1 MTRTVFTTIT
11 PLPAGVSREVVLE
24 TLHDHLAMIDLN
36 PSHDTRE
43 RMEKPPPEA
52 TPEEYHCTWY
62 SITDRVSYFPGY
74 KGSITFTACFHNLT
88 NGLQTHCYAP
98 LGLDLKEKWTLGGN
112 LPHEPVQPA
121 EIGVGAP
128 ISGLYLREDVDMKCN
143 YFMTRFVRKTLKDA
157 LAALVARLLVKSQIE
172 EAAII
177 NKRLTHGQM
186 SPTLTYSTAG
196 TPPGSPPHSASL
208 VGSSAGQGMTLPP
221 FQPMHPMGVGVDH
234 TMRNSYQGA
243 PDVKSHYGSIHQ
255 HPNPQYPNPQHVPY
269 HPNQYQTGQ
278 YQGHVPGMPTAQG
291 HYNQP
296 IEMAD
301 TYTGPPIPPKQPTT
315 AELPS

>member
-1 MTRTVFTTIT
+1 M
-11 PLPAGVSREVVLE
+11 
-24 TLHDHLAMIDLN
+24 HQ
-36 PSHDTRE
+36 
-43 RMEKPPPEA
+43 
-52 TPEEYHCTWY
+52 
-62 SITDRVSYFPGY
+62 ITDRVSYFPGY

-177 NKRLTHGQM
+177 NKRLTHGPM
-186 SPTLTYSTAG
+186 SPTQTYSTIG
-196 TPPGSPPHSASL
+196 TPPGSPPHSAPL
-208 VGSSAGQGMTLPP
+208 VGASTGSGMTLPP
-221 FQPMHPMGVGVDH
+221 FQQMHPVGMGMVPSHQAMDNN
-234 TMRNSYQGA
+234 MRNSYPTA
-243 PDVKSHYGSIHQ
+243 ADVKSQHGSINQ
-255 HPNPQYPNPQHVPY
+255 HSSPQHMPY
-269 HPNQYQTGQ
+269 HPNQYQTGYGQ
-278 YQGHVPGMPTAQG
+278 YQGHMPGVPAAQG

-296 IEMAD
+296 IEMPD
-301 TYTGPPIPPKQPTT
+301 THTGPPIPPKQPAT